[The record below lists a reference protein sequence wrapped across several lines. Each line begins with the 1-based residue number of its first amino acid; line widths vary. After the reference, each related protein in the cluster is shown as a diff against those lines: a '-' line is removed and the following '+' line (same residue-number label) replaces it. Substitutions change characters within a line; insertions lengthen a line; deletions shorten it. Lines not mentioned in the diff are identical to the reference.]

1 MWIKH
6 IPYDEASG
14 QLRALYDR
22 AGGPDGPLD
31 AVMRAHSL
39 RPHTLE
45 GHMALRE
52 AVLHHPS
59 GSVPGWLLE
68 AIGLWVSM
76 LNGCGWGI
84 EHHFA
89 GLKRLLQ
96 DGARAEVI
104 RKALEARTPERAPL
118 TPAEVAALNY
128 ADALTAAPEF
138 VDRDEVEELRDAG
151 WDDAAILE
159 INQATAYLAYANR
172 TVQGLGLAADDE
184 ASERPRR

>member
-22 AGGPDGPLD
+22 AGESDGSLD
-31 AVMRAHSL
+31 SIMPAHSL

-45 GHMALRE
+45 GHLALRE

-59 GSVPGWLLE
+59 ASLPGWLLE
-68 AIGLWVSM
+68 TIGLWVSM
-76 LNGCGWGI
+76 LNGCGWGT

-89 GLKRLLQ
+89 ELKRLL
-96 DGARAEVI
+96 DDDARAEAI
-104 RKALEARTPERAPL
+104 RRALEARTPEKAPL

-138 VDRDEVEELRDAG
+138 VDSEEVEELRDAG
-151 WDDAAILE
+151 WDDGAILE

-184 ASERPRR
+184 AGDRSRR